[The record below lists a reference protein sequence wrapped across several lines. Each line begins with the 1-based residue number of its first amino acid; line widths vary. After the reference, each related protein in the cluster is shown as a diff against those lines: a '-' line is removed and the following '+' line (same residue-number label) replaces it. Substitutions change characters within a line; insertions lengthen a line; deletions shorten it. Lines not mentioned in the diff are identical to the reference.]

1 LEARVGNAPQMG
13 SATTLCIVNLQPNE
27 AKVEAIFES
36 FVSLREEV
44 EQGGANAGA
53 PDNFFMYDDDDGNYQ
68 VGVTCPTERL
78 ENNDSPYS
86 V

>member
-1 LEARVGNAPQMG
+1 MP

-68 VGVTCPTERL
+68 VGDFDPFRQACRNAAPAVCLTAG
-78 ENNDSPYS
+78 
-86 V
+86 